1 MNTSNKIKIS
11 YKWNRANSDIAFE
24 KSYTYHYKNSMRRY
38 IGWLFVAMAQFG
50 VVFALKGNHIGLLLF
65 STILII
71 YWYLIKKWLVKKR
84 VIRDFENSEHKDK
97 VIEMYVDEAGIVQ
110 NNELIPWENINGIVV
125 ADDALM
131 LYQKG
136 KEYYIPSDSFEDYE
150 QKTRFKAIAKER
162 GKLYV

>member
-1 MNTSNKIKIS
+1 MSTSNKIKIS
-11 YKWNRANSDIAFE
+11 YKWDRANFEKSFE

-50 VVFALKGNHIGLLLF
+50 VVFALKGNHVGLLLF

-97 VIEMYVDEAGIVQ
+97 VIEMYADESGIIQ
-110 NNELIPWENINGIVV
+110 NDALIPWENINGIVV

-136 KEYYIPSDSFEDYE
+136 KEYYIPSNSFEDYE
-150 QKTRFKAIAKER
+150 QKSRFKSIAKER

>member
-1 MNTSNKIKIS
+1 MSTSKQIKIS
-11 YKWNRANSDIAFE
+11 YKWDRDNLEKSFE

-50 VVFALKGNHIGLLLF
+50 VVFALKGNHVGLLLF
-65 STILII
+65 STILIV

-84 VIRDFENSEHKDK
+84 VMKDFENSEHKDK
-97 VIEMYVDEAGIVQ
+97 VIEMYVDESGIVQ
-110 NNELIPWENINGIVV
+110 NGELIPWENINGIVA
-125 ADDALM
+125 ADDAFM

-136 KEYYIPSDSFEDYE
+136 KEYYIPSNSFEDFE
-150 QKTRFKAIAKER
+150 QKSRFKAIAKER

>member
-1 MNTSNKIKIS
+1 MSTSKQIKIS
-11 YKWNRANSDIAFE
+11 YKWDRDNLEKSFE

-50 VVFALKGNHIGLLLF
+50 VVFALKGNHVGLLLF
-65 STILII
+65 STILIV

-84 VIRDFENSEHKDK
+84 VMKDFENSEHKDK
-97 VIEMYVDEAGIVQ
+97 VIEMYVDESGIVQ
-110 NNELIPWENINGIVV
+110 NGELIPWENINGIV
-125 ADDALM
+125 ATDDAFM

-136 KEYYIPSDSFEDYE
+136 KEYYIPSNSFEDFE
-150 QKTRFKAIAKER
+150 QKSRFKAIAKER